1 MKSALKKVVSLML
14 VAMLLVTAI
23 PFQAG
28 AVSFEDDAGSDE
40 FIAGIGDIPT
50 DQKPGV
56 KPEEPDEKVIIEGSE
71 GGNAGQDK
79 TAPSTDN
86 GDVSITPN
94 AGPVMRSAMVGD
106 TMVTLT
112 VICNGSSKQREF
124 ASSVNLKEIA
134 AGEVSLDSYDIV
146 SIEVRNSSDNPIAT
160 VTGAAID
167 TAKISDYIADDIK
180 TIEIKASKK
189 VVKVPV
195 TYGAGTYEVKRD
207 VNGAIVLADA
217 LIGEAGMP
225 LDKSKKIDRWE
236 VTVDGNTETKQNGA
250 TVNATW
256 KMSIKAILV
265 DADVT
270 TNPTDPSQPAAGTYT
285 VKFFDV
291 NGNCHWYIDV
301 VKGSTVGVA
310 DNTTSTQITY
320 AEEHVGTLNGYKFTG
335 WKIDGKGDKY
345 TTNQAAN
352 VVINANTNFYP
363 VFTKN
368 GSDTTTTPG
377 GSTTTNKF
385 PYKVYLHIYLNNK
398 VDEPARTVNISDGIA
413 VDGVVSRAEVENVV
427 KQYYSAKNSDGIK
440 YDGLYMARGNW
451 VSNFATDSQ
460 KYDEITGIKDMRQD
474 SEVHINVMVTNANS
488 KSSSNNNST
497 NPKTGDSIVMT
508 VSALGIT
515 ASALAAAYYVSK
527 KRMAR

>member
-71 GGNAGQDK
+71 GGNADQDK

-94 AGPVMRSAMVGD
+94 AGPVMRSAVVGD
-106 TMVTLT
+106 QKVTIT
-112 VICNGSSKQREF
+112 VVHDGKSTDKEL
-124 ASSVNLKEIA
+124 AVSVDLKEVA
-134 AGEVSLDSYDIV
+134 ASVVSLDEYDLI
-146 SIEVRNSSDNPIAT
+146 SIKVKDAGGNEIAT
-160 VTGAAID
+160 VTGADID
-167 TAKISDYIADDIK
+167 GKKISDYAGAR
-180 TIEIKASKK
+180 TIEITANKK

-195 TYGAGTYEVKRD
+195 TYGAGVHEVERG

-236 VTVDGNTETKQNGA
+236 VTLNGKTETKQNGA

-256 KMSIKAILV
+256 GMEIKAILV

-460 KYDEITGIKDMRQD
+460 KYDEITGIKDMRQE